1 MKSTPLTSLPRAL
14 AMAITLTCASLGTS
28 AVLAAAPMAKTPAPG
43 YFRIML
49 GDFEVTALSD
59 GTVDLPVDQLLSEK
73 PGMTKAALA
82 KSFLKAPLETSVNA
96 YLVNTGS
103 KLVLIDAGAGSL
115 FGPTLGKLAQ
125 NLKAS
130 GYEPA
135 QVDEIYL
142 THMHPDHVGGMVGA
156 GALAFPNAV
165 VRSDQ
170 ADADFWLSPTELNKA
185 PEGGKGFFQGAMASL
200 NPYVDA
206 QKYRPFTGNASLTQG
221 ITAIPTHGHT
231 HGHTAYLV
239 ESQGQKL
246 MVVGDLIHVTAVQLD
261 KPAVTIAFDT
271 DPKAAMTA
279 RSRAFTQAAKNG
291 TLIGAAHIQFPG
303 LGHLHATGKSYQ
315 WVPVNYT
322 QMR

>member
-1 MKSTPLTSLPRAL
+1 
-14 AMAITLTCASLGTS
+14 MAVALTCASLGTS

-59 GTVDLPVDQLLSEK
+59 GTVDLPVEQLLSEK
-73 PGMTKAALA
+73 PEMTKAALA

-115 FGPTLGKLAQ
+115 FGPTLGKLTQ
-125 NLKAS
+125 NLRAS
-130 GYEPA
+130 GYEPD

-142 THMHPDHVGGMVGA
+142 THMHPDHVGGMVSA
-156 GALAFPNAV
+156 GALAFPNAI

-170 ADADFWLSPTELNKA
+170 ADADLWLSQTELEKA

-206 QKYRPFTGNASLTQG
+206 QKYRSFKGKASLIPG
-221 ITAIPTHGHT
+221 ITAIPAYGHT
-231 HGHTAYLV
+231 PGHTTYLI

-246 MVVGDLIHVTAVQLD
+246 MVVGDLIHVIAVQLD
-261 KPAVTIAFDT
+261 KPAITIAFDT
-271 DPKAAMTA
+271 DPKAAMTV
-279 RSRAFTQAAKNG
+279 RNQVFTQAAKNG

-303 LGHLHATGKSYQ
+303 LGHMRAAGKSYQ